1 MLSVKSLGT
10 ADSGIAGYY
19 EHLAVD
25 DYYDAGAEPPGQ
37 WQGRLA
43 GVLGLVGEVQ
53 AGQLRQLFEGFDPA
67 TGRALAGNAGEQH
80 KAGWDATFSAP
91 KSVSVAWAFADEAL
105 QTQIALAH
113 EEAVK
118 AGLNYLEANAFRSR
132 DRDGGR
138 PLQGIIAAVFQHS
151 TSREQD
157 MQLHSHCAIA
167 NVGIRADGTIC
178 AVDFDTRWKMA
189 AGAVYRA
196 ELARQMQYLGFHVDR
211 DGKSFRLTAVPE
223 ALCKAFSKRREQI
236 TERLDALGYQSARAA
251 DIAALST
258 RQAKQHADREMLRE
272 IWQRE
277 ADAAGYPREALQSQF
292 VPKVQETFA
301 PYGTAPAV
309 DVPAIISELTRGE
322 AVFTRAQFEAAI
334 AQAAQGQAGAG
345 EIPVLIA
352 AAIETGLASED
363 DHGLV
368 QLDGVPE
375 QRDSRRHI
383 TRFTTREMLRLE
395 QETIKQSL
403 ARKDARR
410 HAVSIADALLTGLSN
425 EQARAVRHVVI
436 DSGGVKCVRGLAGT
450 GKSFMLSRAR
460 QAWEEGGLHVIGTAL
475 AGKAA
480 DGLQQGSGIKSQ
492 TIHGLLA
499 ELDNGQRQ
507 LDDKTVV
514 VIDEAG
520 MIGTRQLHRVLGHIH
535 AAGAKAILVGDH
547 QQLQA
552 IDAGGVFRKLSEE
565 LGYAGLEDIRRQ
577 HDAKDIAMIKQLI
590 GGEALAA
597 IEQLSNSGQLIVAA
611 DDRVAAVMVED
622 WLAQRDPQRPG
633 EFLMLA
639 GTKSDVKKLNLL
651 ARQRLHEQG
660 RLHSAM
666 TIETDA
672 GEKEFAIGERI
683 LFTRNH
689 RALGV
694 RNGMLGTLEGWCL
707 DARTGGID
715 MTVRLDNGA
724 VVRFDS
730 MQYGHLDYGYAISTH
745 KAQGVT
751 CNQVNVLLS
760 ESMTDREWA
769 YVSMSRHRQR
779 LRVFAPA
786 GMEEDLDRALGRSRQ
801 KELASDYVIAAP
813 IKERVREL
821 EME

>member
-1 MLSVKSLGT
+1 
-10 ADSGIAGYY
+10 
-19 EHLAVD
+19 
-25 DYYDAGAEPPGQ
+25 
-37 WQGRLA
+37 
-43 GVLGLVGEVQ
+43 
-53 AGQLRQLFEGFDPA
+53 
-67 TGRALAGNAGEQH
+67 
-80 KAGWDATFSAP
+80 
-91 KSVSVAWAFADEAL
+91 
-105 QTQIALAH
+105 
-113 EEAVK
+113 
-118 AGLNYLEANAFRSR
+118 
-132 DRDGGR
+132 
-138 PLQGIIAAVFQHS
+138 
-151 TSREQD
+151 
-157 MQLHSHCAIA
+157 
-167 NVGIRADGTIC
+167 
-178 AVDFDTRWKMA
+178 
-189 AGAVYRA
+189 
-196 ELARQMQYLGFHVDR
+196 
-211 DGKSFRLTAVPE
+211 
-223 ALCKAFSKRREQI
+223 
-236 TERLDALGYQSARAA
+236 
-251 DIAALST
+251 
-258 RQAKQHADREMLRE
+258 
-272 IWQRE
+272 
-277 ADAAGYPREALQSQF
+277 
-292 VPKVQETFA
+292 
-301 PYGTAPAV
+301 
-309 DVPAIISELTRGE
+309 
-322 AVFTRAQFEAAI
+322 
-334 AQAAQGQAGAG
+334 
-345 EIPVLIA
+345 
-352 AAIETGLASED
+352 
-363 DHGLV
+363 
-368 QLDGVPE
+368 
-375 QRDSRRHI
+375 
-383 TRFTTREMLRLE
+383 
-395 QETIKQSL
+395 
-403 ARKDARR
+403 
-410 HAVSIADALLTGLSN
+410 
-425 EQARAVRHVVI
+425 
-436 DSGGVKCVRGLAGT
+436 
-450 GKSFMLSRAR
+450 
-460 QAWEEGGLHVIGTAL
+460 
-475 AGKAA
+475 
-480 DGLQQGSGIKSQ
+480 
-492 TIHGLLA
+492 
-499 ELDNGQRQ
+499 
-507 LDDKTVV
+507 
-514 VIDEAG
+514 
-520 MIGTRQLHRVLGHIH
+520 
-535 AAGAKAILVGDH
+535 
-547 QQLQA
+547 
-552 IDAGGVFRKLSEE
+552 
-565 LGYAGLEDIRRQ
+565 
-577 HDAKDIAMIKQLI
+577 LI